1 MARKSTALALAA
13 AMAFSLSACGSAG
26 SGSASAPAAEGTLD
40 VSASFYP
47 TAFLVERV
55 GGEHVSV
62 STVTP
67 SDVEPHEYE
76 LSPAA
81 VTDLS
86 KKDLVVYVSGFQP
99 SLDEAI
105 RQVGL
110 DETHAADLAAAVDL
124 VAYDIDGHE
133 SGADADHEDAD
144 HDEEHEDGEGHEHRH
159 GAYDPHFWLDP
170 ERMANAADAVAA
182 ALAKTD
188 PDNAKDYEAGAE
200 ALKADLDKL
209 DAEFEAGLLDSG
221 SKSACE
227 SNVLVSPHSAFG
239 YLASA
244 YGLQVRAI
252 AADAESEP
260 SPARLAELSRQIQDA
275 GATAIFAEARASTSS
290 IEALAKEAN
299 VEVETLDPLEL
310 KPASGDYLSVM
321 RENLAAL
328 KSGLRCG

>member
-1 MARKSTALALAA
+1 
-13 AMAFSLSACGSAG
+13 MAFSLSACSSAG
-26 SGSASAPAAEGTLD
+26 TDSASAPAAEGTLA

-47 TAFLVERV
+47 TAFLAERV

-76 LSPAA
+76 LSPSA

-86 KKDLVVYVSGFQP
+86 RKDLVVYVSGFQP

-105 RQVGL
+105 EQLGL
-110 DETHAADLAAAVDL
+110 DQTHVADLAGAVGL

-144 HDEEHEDGEGHEHRH
+144 HDEEHEAGEDHEHHH
-159 GAYDPHFWLDP
+159 GTYDPHFWLDP
-170 ERMANAADAVAA
+170 TRMARAADAVAKALSA
-182 ALAKTD
+182 AD
-188 PDNAKDYEAGAE
+188 PDNAKDYETGAE

-209 DAEFEAGLLDSG
+209 DGEFKESLLAADST
-221 SKSACE
+221 SACE

-244 YGLQVRAI
+244 YGLEVHAI

-260 SPARLAELSRQIQDA
+260 SPARLAELSRQIKDA
-275 GATAIFAEARASTSS
+275 HATAIFAESRASTSS

-321 RENLAAL
+321 RENLSAL